1 MVEFLRFA
9 SKKEIFTFDSFG
21 FGGFKKLVIQ
31 DDQKFINKIFYGVE
45 KFDKKDNKV
54 TLVTLRFSVPE
65 YKKLKNFDKWSET
78 TVDLLHL
85 INEYGKNTGLE
96 MNIFFI

>member
-45 KFDKKDNKV
+45 KFDKNDNKV
-54 TLVTLRFSVPE
+54 TLVTLRFSFPE